1 MAARSI
7 GVRYAVF
14 EGNYGKLEAPV
25 YDRVIWPL
33 YLSQGRLDTGTCD
46 LLMQLLGSG
55 SGTLIDIGANLGVVC
70 IPVKQAIPGI
80 DVYAIEPD
88 PDNFECLRM
97 NVFRAGFSDIV
108 LFERAAY
115 RRECVLNFERSREN
129 SGDHRVRSNHPGS
142 SQELCDE
149 SLRTIVQVQAAPLD
163 SLIPLSGLKK
173 PVVIS
178 CDVQGAETDTLAGAT
193 KLLEHTD
200 VLIIE
205 FWPYGLKRAGANLD
219 ELFSNFSPFSYG
231 ARFDSMDK
239 TSVHLIPIQELI
251 GQLRQIYAKET
262 SIQHY
267 DLVLSKKPF

>member
-7 GVRYAVF
+7 GVKYAVF
-14 EGNYGKLEAPV
+14 EGNYGRLEAPV
-25 YDRVIWPL
+25 YDRVMWPL
-33 YLSQGRLDTGTCD
+33 YLSQGGLDMGTCE
-46 LLMQLLGSG
+46 LINQLFESG
-55 SGTLIDIGANLGVVC
+55 SGTLIDVGANLGVVC
-70 IPVKQAIPGI
+70 IPAKQAVPGI
-80 DVYAIEPD
+80 AVYAIEAD

-115 RRECVLNFERSREN
+115 RRECVLNFERSKEN
-129 SGDHRVRSNHPGS
+129 SGDHRVKSNTTGPGR
-142 SQELCDE
+142 ELCDE
-149 SLRTIVQVQAAPLD
+149 SSRVIVPVQAAPLD

-193 KLLEHTD
+193 KLLELTD
-200 VLIIE
+200 FLIIE
-205 FWPYGLKRAGANLD
+205 FWPYGLKRAGADLD
-219 ELFSNFSPFSYG
+219 ELLSKFSLFSYG

-239 TSVHLIPIQELI
+239 TSVHLIPIQELVE
-251 GQLRQIYAKET
+251 QLKQIYARET